1 LLRIGYFESAR
12 AMATLTTI
20 SESSVAASADEA
32 APRVLVSLSTMPAEA
47 LDAVLANLAV
57 AFADGTIDVAT
68 PDSAAPSELP
78 ANLRLSTYTPTAVAQ
93 GTWVLTAADYLN
105 SARQVR
111 QHNATVCLVLGPEA
125 QTLDPAGLRA
135 LGDGVSSGADLVT
148 ARYTLGARDGLVNSA
163 ILYPATRALFGTRP
177 RYPLAIDVALSARM
191 AERLA
196 VAGQKLTAA
205 SQSAALVWP
214 VAEAAAAGFAIAE
227 APVGSRGLPP
237 PDAADLNS
245 LLAQVAGS
253 FFADLDAKA
262 SFWQRARVAYAGGGG
277 AVGANGDAAAAR
289 AGGHEGAEVPD
300 VQPMLDSFRLA
311 YTNLHEIWSLVL
323 PPNSL
328 LGLKKLSLM
337 PSGEFRMADSLWA
350 RIVYDFVLAYRL
362 RTINRGHL
370 LGALTPLYLAWV
382 ASHLLL
388 TGGTGAG
395 MMSPEKHVE
404 AVAAAFETDK
414 PYLVARW
421 RWPDRFN
428 P

>member
-1 LLRIGYFESAR
+1 VGAGAEH
-12 AMATLTTI
+12 
-20 SESSVAASADEA
+20 AASGL
-32 APRVLVSLSTMPAEA
+32 LVSLSAMPAEA
-47 LDAVLANLAV
+47 LDAVLANLAL
-57 AFADGTIDVAT
+57 AFPDGTIDVAT
-68 PDSAAPSELP
+68 PDVTMSSKHADHLRVSSYTPAAAAP
-78 ANLRLSTYTPTAVAQ
+78 

-105 SARQVR
+105 TYKQVQ
-111 QHNATVCLVLGPEA
+111 QHGAKTCLLLGPEA
-125 QTLDPAGLRA
+125 QTLAPAALRGLAEGVAGGRADLATPQYA
-135 LGDGVSSGADLVT
+135 LGP
-148 ARYTLGARDGLVNSA
+148 RDGLVNAA
-163 ILYPATRALFGTRP
+163 ILYPVTRALFGTRP
-177 RYPLAIDVALSARM
+177 RYPLAIDLAFSSRM

-196 VAGQKLTAA
+196 AAGQRLTAA
-205 SQSAALVWP
+205 NQSAALLWP
-214 VAEAAAAGFAIAE
+214 VAEAATAGFTIAE
-227 APVGSRGLPP
+227 VQVGARALPP

-262 SFWQRARVAYAGGGG
+262 SFWQRARVAYAGRGG
-277 AVGANGDAAAAR
+277 AAVGNGDAAAN
-289 AGGHEGAEVPD
+289 GEEGAEVPD

-337 PSGEFRMADSLWA
+337 PAAGFRMPDSLWA

-388 TGGTGAG
+388 TSGAG
-395 MMSPEKHVE
+395 AETMAPESHVE
-404 AVAAAFETDK
+404 TLAAAFETDK